1 MAMRPFDPRLP
12 RHARAA
18 AWSLLTTVALG
29 LAATALVLAQ
39 ASLLAHALAAAARG
53 TGVRAL
59 SGTILALL
67 LVFAGRAAISYG
79 GEVAAL
85 RAAARVKSQ
94 LRRGLIDG
102 LLRRSPRCPGP
113 ARRPG

>member
-1 MAMRPFDPRLP
+1 MRPFDPRLP

-53 TGVRAL
+53 TGVSATIVPLSAL
-59 SGTILALL
+59 TP
-67 LVFAGRAAISYG
+67 VPRAAAARACASRLAWASTRA
-79 GEVAAL
+79 VAAL
-85 RAAARVKSQ
+85 S
-94 LRRGLIDG
+94 LIHI
-102 LLRRSPRCPGP
+102 SEPT
-113 ARRPG
+113 RPY